1 MIAGT
6 TSIRPRE
13 AGPQRVST
21 AARAVWLGL
30 TVPAGLLVALL
41 VVQGLWYVA
50 VGLLLILPV
59 LVVLQRRPLAGVAIW
74 LAMAPLVAVSDDA
87 GMRKLFW
94 VFHRSLPLLTL
105 ALVVAGAVAGL
116 RPRRLPRLGWA
127 EALMAGY
134 VVASFVSIAYTASS
148 PVAEAY
154 FLYDHV
160 VAPMSLY
167 FIVRLVEPDESDMK
181 LLFPAVVFL
190 LVSQSAIGL
199 TEWISPGLLP
209 AAWLV
214 HLGERTTGSLRDP
227 DLYSVTL
234 LFSGM
239 FVLHFG
245 TRWSKG
251 RAGRTLSFLLF
262 TLAIFMVFLSYSR
275 AAWIAGLIVLVGSL
289 VLYRRHV
296 VKVVPILTVVLILVL
311 ASGVLAGQLEFAR
324 ARLASQKSEETAL
337 SRLPVALAGARMFA
351 AKPVTGWGYDS
362 FDRFSLPFQ
371 GRVGNLVYPA
381 KVHAS
386 HNVYLTLLAEQGALG
401 FLLFLGPMFLWL
413 FRARSSV
420 RNMPNDAVLGG
431 RFLAMLWLAV
441 ATHIVVNNFVNMR
454 VTFGLGMWWLAVGLI
469 ATVTDRYRLSEH
481 GTDRKSDLLAISNAR
496 RTSPRPPLV
505 GVP

>member
-1 MIAGT
+1 MIASSD
-6 TSIRPRE
+6 SIRREPRPGL
-13 AGPQRVST
+13 APRSVR
-21 AARAVWLGL
+21 AAWLGL
-30 TVPAGLLVALL
+30 TLPAGLVVAFLVG
-41 VVQGLWYVA
+41 QGLWYVA

-59 LVVLQRRPLAGVAIW
+59 LILLQRRPLAGVAIW

-94 VFHRSLPLLTL
+94 IFHRSLPLVTL
-105 ALVVAGAVAGL
+105 ALVVASAIAGL

-134 VVASFVSIAYTASS
+134 VVASLVSIAYTASS

-160 VAPMSLY
+160 VAPMCLY
-167 FIVRLVEPDESDMK
+167 FVVRLVEPDERDIK

-190 LVSQSAIGL
+190 LISQSAIGL
-199 TEWISPGLLP
+199 MEWISPGLLP
-209 AAWLV
+209 SAWLV

-275 AAWIAGLIVLVGSL
+275 AAWIAGLIVLAGSL

-296 VKVVPILTVVLILVL
+296 VKIVPIVTVVVVLVL
-311 ASGVLAGQLEFAR
+311 ASGALTGQLEFAR

-351 AKPVTGWGYDS
+351 AKPATGWGYDS

-401 FLLFLGPMFLWL
+401 FILFLGPMFLWL

-420 RNMPNDAVLGG
+420 RNMPVDAGLGR

-441 ATHIVVNNFVNMR
+441 VTHIVVNNFVNMR
-454 VTFGLGMWWLAVGLI
+454 VTFGLGMWWLTLGLI
-469 ATVTDRYRLSEH
+469 ATVTDRYRAPEP
-481 GTDRKSDLLAISNAR
+481 TRDRR
-496 RTSPRPPLV
+496 RGRETADGQLRSHRAV
-505 GVP
+505 GVGAR